1 MSRLFRVL
9 SNKKLNIFT
18 KILSLNLD
26 NILSFDE
33 DFKSDA
39 YFSLKKTFKTFNGGW
54 LKADL
59 ITFVYV

>member
-33 DFKSDA
+33 DFKSDR
-39 YFSLKKTFKTFNGGW
+39 YFSLRKTFKTFNGG
-54 LKADL
+54 
-59 ITFVYV
+59 

>member
-39 YFSLKKTFKTFNGGW
+39 YFSLKKTVKTFNGG
-54 LKADL
+54 
-59 ITFVYV
+59 